1 MTDLAREKY
10 ARLMTEV
17 EDLEDQADAL
27 EKKLQAAKKPSS
39 KSAAKWQAQLLQ
51 IQEEL
56 GHKRTELTRI
66 SDGCGKPHA
75 MN

>member
-17 EDLEDQADAL
+17 EDLEDQTETL
-27 EKKLQAAKKPSS
+27 EKKLRTAKNPQST
-39 KSAAKWQAQLLQ
+39 SALKWQAQLLQ
-51 IQEEL
+51 LQEEL

-75 MN
+75 H

>member
-10 ARLMTEV
+10 ARLMAEV
-17 EDLEDQADAL
+17 EELEDQADDL
-27 EKKLQAAKKPSS
+27 EKKLQAAKNPQS

-51 IQEEL
+51 LQEEL
-56 GHKRTELTRI
+56 GLKRTELTRV
-66 SDGCGKPHA
+66 SDGCGKPHT